1 MKNMSEEMKPEW
13 IIINGMP
20 LSEWDKLTPIE
31 KDRIRKAIARKEYIK
46 RIETRTTNSGWGE
59 GQPAQ
64 TALKSAL
71 GYVPALQ
78 TSTL

>member
-46 RIETRTTNSGWGE
+46 RIEREQQIQVGGKAN
-59 GQPAQ
+59 QPKQ
-64 TALKSAL
+64 
-71 GYVPALQ
+71 P
-78 TSTL
+78 